1 MILLYTRINNLDI
14 PLDLQLK
21 LFDHTILPILTY
33 GSEIWGYES
42 LDIIEKVQ
50 NDFLRRITL
59 ARKSTPMYMV
69 YGELGRYPV
78 ALSIKSRESNWFL
91 EQNDSW

>member
-1 MILLYTRINNLDI
+1 MTMLYTRINNLDI
-14 PLDLQLK
+14 PLNLQLK

-78 ALSIKSRESNWFL
+78 EISIKSRVIGFGTK
-91 EQNDSW
+91 